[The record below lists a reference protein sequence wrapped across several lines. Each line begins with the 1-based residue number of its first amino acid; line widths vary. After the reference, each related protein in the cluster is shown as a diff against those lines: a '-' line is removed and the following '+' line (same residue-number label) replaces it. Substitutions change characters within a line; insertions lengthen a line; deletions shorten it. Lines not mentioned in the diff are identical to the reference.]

1 MVLCDSPTHLVQQ
14 STAGASAHVGFEIL
28 AHSRRRIDEKHVDSV
43 ILDEDPSMPVLM
55 SVLRSHVLDDNDE
68 VVHRHKVPG
77 FSSDRKS
84 EFLPQLG
91 LYVLGRSLD
100 LANGGRARVDRGTNK
115 VDGFGYFRR
124 DLVVP
129 GPTLPTSA
137 EVCPFLKHG
146 RHGRLLLPG
155 TAAAHDTLHEV
166 FCRLPIVR
174 YGFRVSSLVPI

>member
-1 MVLCDSPTHLVQQ
+1 MLCGPPTHLVQQ
-14 STAGASAHVGFEIL
+14 STAGASAHIGFEIL
-28 AHSRRRIDEKHVDSV
+28 AHSRRRIDEKHIGSV

-55 SVLRSHVLDDNDE
+55 PILRPHMLDDNDE

-77 FSSDRKS
+77 SSSGRKS

-91 LYVLGRSLD
+91 LYILGRSLD
-100 LANGGRARVDRGTNK
+100 LANGGRARVDKGTNK

-146 RHGRLLLPG
+146 IHGRFLLPG
-155 TAAAHDTLHEV
+155 TAAPHDTLHEV

-174 YGFRVSSLVPI
+174 CGSRVSSLVPI